1 MKQLIIVKKDAA
13 LNGGAAKPQD
23 LSTMKEGSIGFYA
36 LNDDS
41 TWLSAKAES
50 NFAIVAGT
58 AENAPS
64 FVLPEVDIKSLD
76 VVFAEP
82 EDGAKF
88 TADVTI
94 PSVVAGKDYTLVLVK
109 LGTVPNQR
117 NTWTATVRAKDGD
130 TSASIA
136 AALNKQLNNF
146 VQGGTYTDGGGVNV
160 KSEVSSAK
168 ITVTGLFVGEQYSLK
183 AADDLFGTTVN
194 ETPAEPAIGDKAY
207 IEKLAQQCAA
217 DKGFNYLDNES
228 ADIYKGYPVEVEDVK
243 YNLFSL
249 HFATS
254 RKSGKTGDE
263 AVMQYVHIAVPE
275 DSAALDTIKTILG
288 VED

>member
-23 LSTMKEGSIGFYA
+23 VSTMAEGAIGFYA
-36 LNDDS
+36 LSDDS
-41 TWLSAKAES
+41 KWLGDEATED
-50 NFAIVAGT
+50 FAIVAGT
-58 AENAPS
+58 PENAPA
-64 FVLPEVDIKSLD
+64 FVIPEVDINSLD
-76 VVFAEP
+76 VVLAEP
-82 EDGAKF
+82 EDGAAF

-94 PSVVAGKDYTLVLVK
+94 PTVVAGKDYTLVLVK

-183 AADDLFGTTVN
+183 AGDDLFGTTVN

-217 DKGFNYLDNES
+217 DKGMVYLDNES
-228 ADIYKGYPVEVEDVK
+228 ADLYKAHPAEVEDVK

-275 DSAALDTIKTILG
+275 DSAALSTIKTILG